1 MVGEYNHRNAVM
13 QLMRHLIAE
22 EFQDEKWEHRF
33 KDYNNM
39 PSTTYKEIM
48 SLIEEA
54 ENLIIN
60 QLN

>member
-1 MVGEYNHRNAVM
+1 M